1 VNDLSATR
9 QLGPVTQ
16 PISPAKFA
24 HFVVRTGQFETMSNW
39 HQTALAARVVFRDE
53 MLCFLSCD
61 DEHHRLA
68 LINIPGL
75 PVRDPDAVGTDHV
88 ANAYNNLG
96 ELLSTYQR
104 LNAAGILPHW
114 PINHGVTTSMY
125 YRDPDNNRVEL
136 QIDNFA
142 TPAELDGYF
151 QSRAFA
157 ENPVGVTYD
166 PENCAANTSSAGNG
180 RPAAHPAAV

>member
-1 VNDLSATR
+1 MIA
-9 QLGPVTQ
+9 
-16 PISPAKFA
+16 
-24 HFVVRTGQFETMSNW
+24 W
-39 HQTALAARVVFRDE
+39 YQTVLAARIVFRDE
-53 MLCFLSCD
+53 MLCFLSYD

-88 ANAYNNLG
+88 AYAYNDLG
-96 ELLSTYQR
+96 ELLANYRR
-104 LNAAGILPHW
+104 LKAAGILPHW

-151 QSRAFA
+151 KSRAFA

-166 PENCAANTSSAGNG
+166 PEELCRRYEAGEAIADLLRIPPLPEG
-180 RPAAHPAAV
+180 KTPWDMLASH